1 MRGILKSAAQATAR
15 KKTNF
20 HENHKTV
27 WELVYIC
34 QVTILSVFRHHFR
47 RHRSTPLF
55 YISKVALGPKKQLEF
70 PTAVLGGHRW
80 TPLFYISKVTL
91 DTTEKLSNFRRF
103 RKTVFEAFWD
113 APRNHQ
119 FYCMKPYI
127 SVLWDPSGF
136 RSKPP
141 QGWAM
146 SPKMV
151 SKNTQNRDVANV
163 LFFHTV
169 SWFSWN
175 LVQNLGDPIFENV
188 MYSPQ
193 FLMNYWF
200 FNVYNDAL

>member
-1 MRGILKSAAQATAR
+1 M
-15 KKTNF
+15 
-20 HENHKTV
+20 
-27 WELVYIC
+27 YIC
-34 QVTILSVFRHHFR
+34 QVTIWMFFQHHFR
-47 RHRSTPLF
+47 WHRSPPLF

-91 DTTEKLSNFRRF
+91 DTTEKPSIYRRCPGA
-103 RKTVFEAFWD
+103 VFEPFWD

-127 SVLWDPSGF
+127 WAIWDPQGF

-146 SPKMV
+146 SPKML
-151 SKNTQNRDVANV
+151 SKNTQNRDLANV

-175 LVQNLGDPIFENV
+175 WVQNLGDPKIDKV
-188 MYSPQ
+188 
-193 FLMNYWF
+193 
-200 FNVYNDAL
+200 